1 MPATSRRR
9 RCDSTKSTRDGSSF
23 LLEKR
28 KEPKENR
35 QRVQSGLHCRGS
47 NDGSIRGTD
56 VCTGGM
62 NRARRFRSRKKG
74 TVKRKEPKENRQRV
88 QSGLRCRGSNDGSKR
103 GTVVCTDGMN
113 GARRFRSRKKGT
125 ERKPSAV
132 QSGLRCR
139 GSNDGSKRGTDVCT
153 GGMNGA
159 RRFRS
164 RKKESSKERN
174 RKKRLRARSG
184 FQFALFTR
192 KPFPPKGPCG
202 QRLAA
207 RPQR

>member
-35 QRVQSGLHCRGS
+35 QRVQSGL
-47 NDGSIRGTD
+47 
-56 VCTGGM
+56 
-62 NRARRFRSRKKG
+62 
-74 TVKRKEPKENRQRV
+74 
-88 QSGLRCRGSNDGSKR
+88 
-103 GTVVCTDGMN
+103 
-113 GARRFRSRKKGT
+113 
-125 ERKPSAV
+125 
-132 QSGLRCR
+132 RCR

-164 RKKESSKERN
+164 RKKGTVKRKEPKENRQRGQSGLRCRGSNDGSKRGTDVCTGGMNRARRFRSQKKGTERKPSAGAKRLSLPWYKRRLHTGSHRLHGWNERCAALSVSKERN
-174 RKKRLRARSG
+174 RKKTVCGSKRFSICAFHTKTVSPERPLRAAPR
-184 FQFALFTR
+184 R
-192 KPFPPKGPCG
+192 
-202 QRLAA
+202 AA
-207 RPQR
+207 ATVG

>member
-35 QRVQSGLHCRGS
+35 L
-47 NDGSIRGTD
+47 
-56 VCTGGM
+56 
-62 NRARRFRSRKKG
+62 
-74 TVKRKEPKENRQRV
+74 RV

-125 ERKPSAV
+125 VKRKEPKENRQRV

-174 RKKRLRARSG
+174 RKKTVCGSKRFSICAFHTKTVSPERPLRAAPR
-184 FQFALFTR
+184 R
-192 KPFPPKGPCG
+192 
-202 QRLAA
+202 AA
-207 RPQR
+207 ATVG

>member
-35 QRVQSGLHCRGS
+35 QRVQSGL
-47 NDGSIRGTD
+47 
-56 VCTGGM
+56 
-62 NRARRFRSRKKG
+62 
-74 TVKRKEPKENRQRV
+74 
-88 QSGLRCRGSNDGSKR
+88 
-103 GTVVCTDGMN
+103 
-113 GARRFRSRKKGT
+113 
-125 ERKPSAV
+125 
-132 QSGLRCR
+132 RCR

-164 RKKESSKERN
+164 RKKGTVKRKEPKENRQRGQSGLHCRGSN
-174 RKKRLRARSG
+174 DGFIRGTDVCTDGMNGARRFRSRKKGTVKRKEPKENRLRVEAVFDLRFSHKNR
-184 FQFALFTR
+184 FPRKALA
-192 KPFPPKGPCG
+192 GSASPCG
-202 QRLAA
+202 RNG
-207 RPQR
+207 RMKRCFVSVVRERKRKKEEERGSRCNIPS

>member
-1 MPATSRRR
+1 
-9 RCDSTKSTRDGSSF
+9 
-23 LLEKR
+23 
-28 KEPKENR
+28 
-35 QRVQSGLHCRGS
+35 
-47 NDGSIRGTD
+47 
-56 VCTGGM
+56 M
-62 NRARRFRSRKKG
+62 NGARRFRSRKKG
-74 TVKRKEPKENRQRV
+74 TVKRKEPKENRLRV
-88 QSGLRCRGSNDGSKR
+88 QSGLRCRGSNDGFIR

-164 RKKESSKERN
+164 RKKGTVKRKEPKENRQRLEAVFDLRFSHENRFPRKALAGSASPCGRN
-174 RKKRLRARSG
+174 GRMKRCFVSVVRERKRKKEEERGSRCNIPS
-184 FQFALFTR
+184 
-192 KPFPPKGPCG
+192 
-202 QRLAA
+202 
-207 RPQR
+207 